1 LRIEPNCATKGHSR
15 GGGEIAAA
23 NREKMLVTR
32 KTHSS
37 RAVIALAAATLFT
50 AAPAFAQAQPDDEAG
65 LPDDRNSLTIGVG
78 GAYVPSYEGSDDY
91 IATPIGVLFG
101 KVAGISFV
109 TRGTSLAIDIIPD
122 ASDAPFAITLG
133 PVVNL
138 RLDRTTRIKDP
149 QVRALGNLDTAIEV
163 GAQAGIAKNGLLH
176 QYDSLGVRLTYQKDV
191 TDTHGSSV
199 LTPAIEYATPLS
211 TKTYVQLGL
220 QAERVGDGFA
230 RTYFGVAVR
239 RPRLFAP
246 ARRLQAQ
253 PDRRGGR
260 RQGPVLRPF
269 RPQLHLLAPGHGGN
283 LRAHQ
288 RVETLENMRE
298 GNSRVE
304 KRMSGAGLVR
314 RGARY
319 RRAC

>member
-199 LTPAIEYATPLS
+199 LTPAIEYSTPLS

-230 RTYFGVAVR
+230 RTYFEVDAAGRAASGLPVYAADGGWKNWRTSLFVA
-239 RPRLFAP
+239 
-246 ARRLQAQ
+246 QALTG
-253 PDRRGGR
+253 D
-260 RQGPVLRPF
+260 
-269 RPQLHLLAPGHGGN
+269 
-283 LRAHQ
+283 LRAPK
-288 RVETLENMRE
+288 LSLF
-298 GNSRVE
+298 GGLAYSRLLGDF
-304 KRMSGAGLVR
+304 KRSPIVSVAGDKDQFYGLL
-314 RGARY
+314 GLSY
-319 RRAC
+319 TF